1 MKKIV
6 IEKCGDCGYMVPAL
20 KEYGKGMN
28 IRIRDD
34 MIYID
39 DDLEIGIDRG
49 MFVVARNRQCVQL
62 GLSDDGDCEIEFD
75 LSNQQGSYRETI
87 QREWDNFLRVLNRKL
102 LEDKK

>member
-1 MKKIV
+1 MKIH
-6 IEKCGDCGYMVPAL
+6 IEDG
-20 KEYGKGMN
+20 
-28 IRIRDD
+28 

-75 LSNQQGSYRETI
+75 LNNQQGYRETI
-87 QREWDNFLRVLNRKL
+87 QREWDNFLRVLDKKL
-102 LEDKK
+102 LEDKI